1 MTLEKFVKVKKK
13 GKTVKYEKS
22 LTLQQKAFRVVKD
35 IDLMAIDDEGD
46 VYPEVFRV
54 GDIISGERF
63 DEKFLEVL
71 VERGVIEEV
80 EE

>member
-1 MTLEKFVKVKKK
+1 MRLDNFVKVKVKKK
-13 GKTVKYEKS
+13 IVPIKDIIPM
-22 LTLQQKAFRVVKD
+22 QQRTFRVIKN
-35 IDLMAIDDEGD
+35 IDVMAIDDEGD

-71 VERGVIEEV
+71 VKRGVIEV
-80 EE
+80 V

>member
-1 MTLEKFVKVKKK
+1 MTLENFVKVKKK
-13 GKTVKYEKS
+13 GKTVKYKKQLS
-22 LTLQQKAFRVVKD
+22 LQQKAFRVIKD

-71 VERGVIEEV
+71 VEREIIEEV
-80 EE
+80 GE

>member
-1 MTLEKFVKVKKK
+1 MRLDNFVKVKVKKK
-13 GKTVKYEKS
+13 IVPIKDIIPM
-22 LTLQQKAFRVVKD
+22 QQRTFRVIKD
-35 IDLMAIDDEGD
+35 LDVMAIDDEGD

-71 VERGVIEEV
+71 IKRGVIEV
-80 EE
+80 V

>member
-13 GKTVKYEKS
+13 GKTVKYKKP

-71 VERGVIEEV
+71 IERGVIEV
-80 EE
+80 V

>member
-1 MTLEKFVKVKKK
+1 MRLDNFVKVKVKKK
-13 GKTVKYEKS
+13 IVPIKDIIPM
-22 LTLQQKAFRVVKD
+22 QQRTFRVIKN
-35 IDLMAIDDEGD
+35 IDVMAIDDEGD

-71 VERGVIEEV
+71 IKRGVIEV
-80 EE
+80 V

>member
-1 MTLEKFVKVKKK
+1 MTLENFVKVKKK
-13 GKTVKYEKS
+13 GKTVPYKKP
-22 LTLQQKAFRVVKD
+22 LTLQQKAFRVIKD

-80 EE
+80 RK